1 MPPLIGSS
9 LVAIATMTAAMLAGA
24 PQATPHVE
32 PRRAARVADDTM
44 VVSYLVDSVRVIQR
58 INPFTDVVAVN
69 VYLLGGTS
77 QLTPAT
83 QGIESLILSASRYGT
98 KSYPDTTLRIAWGLT
113 GSAMTSEITSDW
125 TMLGFRGVLSE
136 FNKSWDI
143 VTERLTVPSLHTEA
157 VDVARAK
164 LVSALR
170 QRRSTPDG
178 EIGFAADSIVF
189 AGHAYGMSPYG
200 TEANLEKLDSA
211 ALAKYVKAHV
221 ERSRLLVVVAGGA
234 TRAMIEA
241 AVHRTLQRLPL
252 GTYTWTQPAAL
263 PPRTF
268 GVTLIPRQSATNYLI
283 GVFSGPPSNS
293 EDYPAFETATSFLG
307 QLMTTAVR
315 ERRGLSYAASATVEE
330 RAIPTGVLY
339 VSTSKPDTVVRLITR
354 QIAKLQD
361 PDSLPA
367 GMTFTS
373 DKNSLSSLFA
383 RSTSS
388 AQVESLARAQLLQGD
403 FRLADNLPRR
413 MRTVTSSAVRQAARK
428 YMQNIRFV
436 YAGDTTLVKRKS
448 FEKL

>member
-1 MPPLIGSS
+1 MLMPMTSLLALTAVCATATGGSNRADVHAQPLKRERI
-9 LVAIATMTAAMLAGA
+9 
-24 PQATPHVE
+24 
-32 PRRAARVADDTM
+32 ADDTT
-44 VVSYLVDSVRVIQR
+44 VVSYMVDSVRVVQR

-69 VYLLGGTS
+69 VYLLGGS
-77 QLTPAT
+77 RLLTPAT

-98 KSYPDTTLRIAWGLT
+98 RSYPDTTVRIAWGQT

-143 VTERLTVPSLHTEA
+143 VTERMTVPSLHAEA

-164 LVSALR
+164 LISALR

-178 EIGFAADSIVF
+178 EIGYSSDSIVF
-189 AGHAYGMSPYG
+189 AGHPYAMSPYG

-211 ALAKYVKAHV
+211 ALAGYVQAHV

-234 TRAMIEA
+234 TRAMIEG

-252 GTYTWTQPAAL
+252 GAFTWTAPAPL
-263 PPRTF
+263 PARTT
-268 GVTLIPRQSATNYLI
+268 GVMLIPRQSATNYLM
-283 GVFSGPPSNS
+283 GVFSGPPPTS
-293 EDYPAFETATSFLG
+293 EDYPAFQTATAFLG
-307 QLMTTAVR
+307 QLITTAVR
-315 ERRGLSYAASATVEE
+315 EKRGLSYAASASVEE
-330 RAIPTGVLY
+330 RALPTGVIY
-339 VSTSKPDTVVRLITR
+339 VSTGRPDTVVRLINR

-361 PDSLPA
+361 PDSLPS

-373 DKNSLSSLFA
+373 DKNSLGSLFA

-413 MRTVTSSAVRQAARK
+413 MRSVSSTAVRQAARK

>member
-1 MPPLIGSS
+1 MLAPIGSILAVAS
-9 LVAIATMTAAMLAGA
+9 LAAAALVGGPHGTPRA
-24 PQATPHVE
+24 PHQ
-32 PRRAARVADDTM
+32 RAEHIADDTL
-44 VVSYLVDSVRVIQR
+44 VISYMVDSVRVIQR

-69 VYLLGGTS
+69 VYLLGGSS

-98 KSYPDTTLRIAWGLT
+98 RSYPDTTLRIAWGQT
-113 GSAMTSEITSDW
+113 GSAMTSEVTSDW
-125 TMLGFRGVLSE
+125 TMLGFRGVSSE

-143 VTERLTVPSLHTEA
+143 VTERLTAPSLRPEA

-178 EIGFAADSIVF
+178 EIGYAADSIMF
-189 AGHAYGMSPYG
+189 AGHSYGNSPYG

-211 ALAKYVKAHV
+211 ALAGYVKAHV

-234 TRAMIEA
+234 TRAMVEG

-252 GTYTWTQPAAL
+252 GAFTWAPPAPL
-263 PPRTF
+263 PPRTAS
-268 GVTLIPRQSATNYLI
+268 VMLIPRQSATNYLI
-283 GVFSGPPSNS
+283 GVFSGPPPTSD
-293 EDYPAFETATSFLG
+293 EYPAFQTATSFLG
-307 QLMTTAVR
+307 QLITTAVR
-315 ERRGLSYAASATVEE
+315 EKRGLSYAASASVEE
-330 RAIPTGVLY
+330 RELPTGVIY
-339 VSTSKPDTVVRLITR
+339 VSTGRPDTVVRLINR

-413 MRTVTSSAVRQAARK
+413 MRSVSSSAVRQAARK